1 MIVQSATGASSR
13 EGNAEQIV
21 SNSRR
26 KRSSEWMEDAYL
38 TVSTLR
44 NELLMLLKS
53 CDSVSWDLNEIC
65 TISSISLVPF
75 LGGSL
80 WFAMD
85 FDLHPVKCTEAE

>member
-21 SNSRR
+21 SNSQRT
-26 KRSSEWMEDAYL
+26 RSGEWMEDAYL

-65 TISSISLVPF
+65 TISSISLVPRPPPF
-75 LGGSL
+75 FGGKPL
-80 WFAMD
+80 VCHG
-85 FDLHPVKCTEAE
+85 L